1 MRAKSYEGKTK
12 ELLGVNSVLLSYGAE
27 SVVTKMLYKKEDKP
41 PLLRHPDE
49 RSGYVI
55 SGRYN
60 IVVDD
65 AAHEIGPGDSYY
77 IPRNV
82 DHRFEIIEPG
92 EILDF
97 FSTPR
102 NDLF

>member
-1 MRAKSYEGKTK
+1 MRVTLYGGKRK
-12 ELLGVNSVLLSYGAE
+12 RFFGADSVLLTYGAD
-27 SVVTKMLYKKEDKP
+27 SMLTRMQYKKGDKP
-41 PLLRHPDE
+41 PLLSHADE

-55 SGRYN
+55 SGRYK

-65 AAHEIGPGDSYY
+65 ARHEIGPGDSYY

-92 EILDF
+92 EVLDF
-97 FSTPR
+97 FSPAR
-102 NDLF
+102 NG